1 MPQSLAKVFI
11 HLIFSTKERRP
22 IIHDEVRPELHR
34 YMGGILRECDS
45 TLVEVGSVEDHIH
58 LLFDLSR
65 KVSISDTVEAVK
77 SGSSKWIKKKGASL
91 VGFQWQAGYG
101 AFSVSQSHIVQVQE
115 YILGQKEHHLKKTF
129 QHEFRSFL
137 KKYNIPYDERYV
149 WD

>member
-22 IIHDEVRPELHR
+22 LIHDEVRPELHR
-34 YMGGILRECDS
+34 YLGGILRECDS
-45 TLVEVGSVEDHIH
+45 TLIEAGSVEDHIH

-77 SGSSKWIKKKGASL
+77 SGSSKWIKKKGPGSAA
-91 VGFQWQAGYG
+91 FQWQAGYG
-101 AFSVSQSHIVQVQE
+101 AFSVSQSHVTTVQE

-129 QHEFRSFL
+129 QDEFRSFL